1 MAERE
6 ITNKDLA
13 RLVDLHPTSVSRLRK
28 RRLLKLDVPTLDA
41 LCKVLKCQ
49 PGDLLVY
56 EEDES
61 ES

>member
-6 ITNKDLA
+6 IANKDLA
-13 RLVDLHPTSVSRLRK
+13 RLINLHPTSVSRLRK
-28 RRLLKLDVPTLDA
+28 RRLLKLDVPMLNA
-41 LCKVLKCQ
+41 LCKALKCQ